1 MKPKADTPPPSGD
14 SAPFPAMH
22 TPVAPSGTS
31 TPALSGSGSSTP
43 PPPFSSNPAER
54 IAQMLPEEEDG
65 ATLHCISVCELCFK
79 VGRITVPPAI
89 VLALEGFSN
98 PPPSSS
104 SSDPLKEHPSTY
116 SLSNPPPNFI
126 ETQKLLAPDAPYG
139 HTKTLQNFLRG
150 GWRDVPAG
158 ERWWEDALGG
168 DIEVRRAR
176 NLELVKGVTLG
187 LQGALQT
194 YSD

>member
-1 MKPKADTPPPSGD
+1 MKKPEADTPPPSGD

-31 TPALSGSGSSTP
+31 TPALTALP
-43 PPPFSSNPAER
+43 SNPAER
-54 IAQMLPEEEDG
+54 IAQRLPAEEDG
-65 ATLHCISVCELCFK
+65 ATLHCVAVCELCFK

-89 VLALEGFSN
+89 VLAAEGFSVPPSPSPLKESASAYSLAH
-98 PPPSSS
+98 PPPS
-104 SSDPLKEHPSTY
+104 
-116 SLSNPPPNFI
+116 FV

-139 HTKTLQNFLRG
+139 HTQTLQTFLRG
-150 GWRDVPAG
+150 GWRDVPPGA
-158 ERWWEDALGG
+158 RWWEDALGG
-168 DIEVRRAR
+168 DIEVRRRR
-176 NLELVKGVTLG
+176 NLELVKGVSLG